1 MVLLSSHILSQS
13 QAICP
18 APDTHG
24 SRSKSGS
31 ISSKKPLII
40 LLAPI
45 DIYFLCSI
53 CIACILWLLMYHM
66 LSICCLLYTSF
77 LLVYTTRVT
86 FLLEVLQAPNSTSP
100 KLNVSTF
107 PMNLLLSLIAQ
118 SQSEAL
124 QYIKSP
130 NTEMWDFSKPS
141 FSLTIHIWIFFL
153 SFFFFHAKSFLFH
166 LLKCFPNLVPPLHF
180 HQVCIG

>member
-1 MVLLSSHILSQS
+1 MNWLSYSTKSSWLPIAMVLLSSHILSQS

-53 CIACILWLLMYHM
+53 CIACILLLLMYHM

-86 FLLEVLQAPNSTSP
+86 FLLEILQAPNSTSP

-130 NTEMWDFSKPS
+130 NTEMWDFFQAILLSHYPYLD
-141 FSLTIHIWIFFL
+141 FFPFFFL
-153 SFFFFHAKSFLFH
+153 FSY
-166 LLKCFPNLVPPLHF
+166 
-180 HQVCIG
+180 